1 MKIVKFNEFIKEQMD
16 GLVDT
21 VETNSEIL
29 LKVLKSKIE
38 KMFDEEEVDEDEVMT
53 LKKSKESSKN
63 KQKPTFKEFGMVL
76 IAQVSMKNKDSH
88 S

>member
-21 VETNSEIL
+21 VETNSEII

-53 LKKSKESSKN
+53 LKK
-63 KQKPTFKEFGMVL
+63 QRIL
-76 IAQVSMKNKDSH
+76 
-88 S
+88 